1 MQFSIISG
9 REQMKLLRQEVQSG
23 RLSREQLIQLRRA
36 QQSGQLNLAQLPGI
50 QQLMKQLPFGM
61 LRAAQQQ
68 QEGDEA
74 EDRMDGPRPEDSGA
88 EDDRRIFGGQRP
100 FGRRRFRG
108 PTAAKYQQVKIVVF
122 ITTF

>member
-1 MQFSIISG
+1 
-9 REQMKLLRQEVQSG
+9 MKLLRQELQSG

-74 EDRMDGPRPEDSGA
+74 EDRMDGPRPEDLGA
-88 EDDRRIFGGQRP
+88 EDDRRIFGDQKP

-108 PTAAKYQQVKIVVF
+108 PTAAKYQQVTISVI
-122 ITTF
+122 ITTFTLKFNQI